1 VWEECVSDT
10 EFLKGVVIRDC
21 VEEDIPAIT
30 AIYRHAVLNSTGT
43 FEIDPPGEAEM
54 KIRRRVMLASNYPYL
69 VAESD
74 RKLVGYAYANSY
86 RPREAYGKTIENS
99 VYIREGFHGRGI
111 GQKLLA
117 ALIDAAAERG
127 FRQMI
132 AVIGDAENA
141 GSIRLHEKLGFAR
154 AGVLRAVGHK
164 HERWLDTILMQLEL
178 PSVERDTI

>member
-1 VWEECVSDT
+1 MSDT
-10 EFLKGVVIRDC
+10 EFLEGVVIRDC

-69 VAESD
+69 VAENSE
-74 RKLVGYAYANSY
+74 RKVVGYAYANSY
-86 RPREAYGKTIENS
+86 RPREAYAKTIENS
-99 VYIREGFHGRGI
+99 VYVRDGFHGQGI

-117 ALIDAAAERG
+117 ALIDKAAERG

-141 GSIRLHEKLGFAR
+141 GSIRLHEKLGFTP
-154 AGVLRAVGHK
+154 AGLLRAVGYK
-164 HERWLDTILMQLEL
+164 QERWLDTILMQLGL
-178 PSVERDTI
+178 PLIEAEIN

>member
-1 VWEECVSDT
+1 VSNP
-10 EFLKGVVIRDC
+10 EFLDELVIRDC

-30 AIYRHAVLNSTGT
+30 AIYRQAVLNGTGT
-43 FEIDPPGEAEM
+43 FEIEPPGEAEM
-54 KIRRRVMLASNYPYL
+54 KIRRRVMIASNYPYL

-74 RKLVGYAYANSY
+74 RKIVGYAYANSY
-86 RPREAYGKTIENS
+86 RPREAYLKTIENS
-99 VYIREGFHGRGI
+99 VYVRERFQAKGV

-117 ALIDAAAERG
+117 ALIDEAAERG

-132 AVIGDAENA
+132 AVIGDSENT

-154 AGVLRAVGHK
+154 AGLLRAVGYK

-178 PSVERDTI
+178 PRVESETN